1 MRVLFKKVVDENY
14 MANKDYTGT
23 NKDLRGYIENISEE
37 DIEYPDVVM
46 FKMLTPEMS
55 YPEIGT
61 HITEVSTGSEFI
73 VKDTDSIDAFIYCT
87 WVSDIVDLP
96 DSGNLSIHD
105 SNYGYDWYRDNS
117 GGRKNKDIV
126 IAATGIS
133 PKASADSFNSY
144 GDPVYNV
151 SENTDMFE
159 VEFDITKLNEYY
171 KSKGGNDNLTYDNIG
186 MGNVGITEI
195 EDQYGDYTFNAILV
209 YYSIYDSNK
218 TKRLAT
224 NAYGIYLL
232 DNSLDANVD
241 NYFYYPSIDKFKST
255 NKKNGSSYSF
265 RINVKPT
272 TAYSGDIRV
281 NDNSTAAYS
290 MSEDFNDVLRN
301 LTAAVTTL
309 KENAKTL
316 YDVVKAN
323 NAIKQLAQDT
333 MEKVN
338 DIETNVDNIKNG
350 NFPYT
355 ASEIYTEEKTGT
367 NITPS
372 VAKNVLNGFVIGMDS
387 NGNIKMS
394 IDINSISD
402 STAKAIANS
411 IQKTINNKNYIDV
424 MSVVALL
431 IARSNGTTLLTTTK
445 QISSQHASIN
455 QDAVVNL
462 HNMSID
468 PINPRY
474 AYSE

>member
-1 MRVLFKKVVDENY
+1 
-14 MANKDYTGT
+14 
-23 NKDLRGYIENISEE
+23 
-37 DIEYPDVVM
+37 
-46 FKMLTPEMS
+46 
-55 YPEIGT
+55 
-61 HITEVSTGSEFI
+61 
-73 VKDTDSIDAFIYCT
+73 
-87 WVSDIVDLP
+87 
-96 DSGNLSIHD
+96 
-105 SNYGYDWYRDNS
+105 
-117 GGRKNKDIV
+117 
-126 IAATGIS
+126 
-133 PKASADSFNSY
+133 
-144 GDPVYNV
+144 
-151 SENTDMFE
+151 
-159 VEFDITKLNEYY
+159 
-171 KSKGGNDNLTYDNIG
+171 
-186 MGNVGITEI
+186 
-195 EDQYGDYTFNAILV
+195 
-209 YYSIYDSNK
+209 
-218 TKRLAT
+218 
-224 NAYGIYLL
+224 
-232 DNSLDANVD
+232 
-241 NYFYYPSIDKFKST
+241 
-255 NKKNGSSYSF
+255 
-265 RINVKPT
+265 
-272 TAYSGDIRV
+272 
-281 NDNSTAAYS
+281 